1 MWFFA
6 STVPVSLS
14 FPRKRESSK
23 LLIQQWI
30 PAFAGMTGTRAGM
43 ARKARAARGPWAF
56 WIGFVVAL
64 LSALFITAPTQAKER
79 VPRNL
84 MELKLTFAP
93 VVRKVKPA
101 VVNVYAR
108 QVVRTRRV
116 PLLFDDPFFREFFG
130 DMFPGM
136 PQERMRNSLG
146 SGVIVSADGRIITNS
161 HVIENATDIR
171 VVLADGREYEAKV
184 LLVDPE
190 IDLALLKVTPEEP
203 LPTIPIGDPDRL
215 EVGDVVLALGN
226 PFGVGQTVTMGI
238 VSAVGRS
245 GVGRSPYQSFIQTDA
260 AINPGN
266 SGGALVN
273 LKGELVGINTM
284 IVSRSGG
291 SIGIGFAVPA
301 NLVRTMLVNA
311 KLGRV
316 VRPWA
321 GVKLRTIT
329 PEFAEALGLR
339 RPHGALVEQLLPNS
353 PLKEAGIRVGDV
365 IVAID
370 GRPLPKAADFGYR
383 WASQPVGTDAVV
395 RVLRD
400 GRRLSF
406 RVKRIAPPEEVLP
419 HPTIIRGRT
428 FLAGAK
434 VVDLTPDM
442 ARRLRARLKGG
453 VLVVAVARGSAA
465 ARTGMAEGDIILAVN
480 RRTVRTVKELLAVLR
495 KSRRVYDIVLWR
507 RGGILRMRFGG

>member
-1 MWFFA
+1 MRFFA
-6 STVPVSLS
+6 STAPVSPS

-23 LLIQQWI
+23 PLSPQWI
-30 PAFAGMTGTRAGM
+30 PAFAGMTGKRTGM
-43 ARKARAARGPWAF
+43 TWGARATRVAWAL
-56 WIGFVVAL
+56 WIGLVAAL
-64 LSALFITAPTQAKER
+64 LFALFSTAPAQAKER
-79 VPRNL
+79 VPHS
-84 MELKLTFAP
+84 MAELKLTFAP
-93 VVRKVKPA
+93 VVKKVKPA

-108 QVVRTRRV
+108 QVVRTRRL

-130 DMFPGM
+130 GGLPGI
-136 PQERMRNSLG
+136 PEERVRNSLG
-146 SGVIVSADGRIITNS
+146 SGVIVAPDGRIITNS

-171 VVLADGREYEAKV
+171 VVLSDGREYEAKV

-190 IDLALLKVTPEEP
+190 IDLALLKVNPEEP
-203 LPTIPIGDPDRL
+203 LPTVPIGDPDAL
-215 EVGDVVLALGN
+215 EVGDVVLAIGN

-238 VSAVGRS
+238 VSAVGRTA
-245 GVGRSPYQSFIQTDA
+245 VGRSPYQSFIQTDA

-353 PLKEAGIRVGDV
+353 PLKQAGIRVGDV

-383 WASQPVGTDAVV
+383 WASKPVGTDATVE
-395 RVLRD
+395 VLRD
-400 GRRLSF
+400 GRRLNF
-406 RVKRIAPPEEVLP
+406 RVKRIAPPEEALP
-419 HPTIIRGRT
+419 HPTVIRGRT
-428 FLAGAK
+428 FLSGVK
-434 VVDLTPDM
+434 VVDLTPEI

-453 VLVVAVARGSAA
+453 VLVVSVARGSAA
-465 ARTGMAEGDIILAVN
+465 ERTGIERGDIILAVN
-480 RRTVRTVKELLAVLR
+480 RRTVRSVKELLAVLR